1 MTRGH
6 PNYRRIFV
14 MEGGFKEYH
23 LKVPEIGA
31 FEPKRAFVSE
41 TDVKHKAMNDKIL
54 KQKRQAEKKRSK
66 KRPKPYE
73 RDRTLRRPG
82 LRDLNLSVT
91 TVDTSTPVRRSKRNN
106 T

>member
-1 MTRGH
+1 MRKWFRELDRRLNEY
-6 PNYRRIFV
+6 PELNYRRIFV

-66 KRPKPYE
+66 WDFLE
-73 RDRTLRRPG
+73 
-82 LRDLNLSVT
+82 SV
-91 TVDTSTPVRRSKRNN
+91 DF
-106 T
+106 